1 MKELIQEQ
9 INNSFINKMTKQAG
23 LNMAKTKVV
32 NIVASASIGVTLDL
46 QEISERFAEA
56 EYDKNRFPGLIYR
69 MKKPKVAILL
79 FTSGKL
85 VCTGAKSIEQTKE
98 AINIILD
105 RIRTLFKEKHPN
117 ELGDIPKEVDVEIQN
132 IVATGD
138 LNTVLNLNKAAV
150 YLSFEKVEYEP
161 EQFPG
166 LVYRLDEPKVVAL
179 LFGSGK
185 VVCTGAKNTKDINVA
200 VDIIIDELKGIGL
213 I

>member
-1 MKELIQEQ
+1 MFTLDSLK
-9 INNSFINKMTKQAG
+9 NATSWAG
-23 LNMAKTKVV
+23 IYMAETKVV

-79 FTSGKL
+79 FPSGKL
-85 VCTGAKSIEQTKE
+85 VCTGAKSIDQTKE

-105 RIRTLFKEKHPN
+105 RIRTLFKEKHPD
-117 ELGDIPKEVDVEIQN
+117 ELDNIPQEVDVEIQN

-185 VVCTGAKNTKDINVA
+185 VVCTGAKNTKDINIA

>member
-1 MKELIQEQ
+1 MGVHPFNTERIP
-9 INNSFINKMTKQAG
+9 AG
-23 LNMAKTKVV
+23 IDVAETKVV
-32 NIVASASIGVTLDL
+32 NIVSSASMGVTLDL
-46 QEISERFAEA
+46 QEISERFDEA
-56 EYDKNRFPGLIYR
+56 EYDKQRFPGLIYR

-85 VCTGAKSIEQTKE
+85 VCTGAKSIDQAKE
-98 AINIILD
+98 AVNILRD
-105 RIRTLFKEKHPN
+105 RLKTLFAEKHPE
-117 ELGDIPKEVDVEIQN
+117 ELHNIPENVDVKIQN

-138 LNTVLNLNKAAV
+138 LDTIINLNKVAV

-166 LVYRLDEPKVVAL
+166 LVYRIEEPKVVLL

-185 VVCTGAKNTKDINVA
+185 VVCTGGKNVEDIDMA
-200 VDIIIDELKGIGL
+200 MDIIIDDLKGIGL

>member
-1 MKELIQEQ
+1 M
-9 INNSFINKMTKQAG
+9 G
-23 LNMAKTKVV
+23 RDYMAETKVV
-32 NIVASASIGVTLDL
+32 NIVASASIGVKLDL

-85 VCTGAKSIEQTKE
+85 VCTGAKSIDQTKE
-98 AINIILD
+98 AISIILD
-105 RIRTLFKEKHPN
+105 RIRSLFTEKHPK
-117 ELGDIPKEVDVEIQN
+117 ELDDIPEEVDVEIQN

-185 VVCTGAKNTKDINVA
+185 VVCTGAKNTKDINIA
-200 VDIIIDELKGIGL
+200 VDIIIEELKGIGL